1 MEIRLEVLYMELF
14 PTYPKLIGDIS
25 IHTFSIYH
33 TLHYKEYND
42 IFEHLKKVDYNG
54 LWPEE
59 CPASYISLPMLEIEK
74 GLRVQ
79 LRNHTVCS
87 INVIVSP
94 LLLVQKQEDDYKRI
108 APVDPAFW
116 NDVYGTLDD
125 AFMQLEF
132 PFDVYE
138 CSLSR
143 ADLCMNLEMGLKFDI
158 PTYLYYLKRTPCKK
172 GYVLQSFD
180 DPEKDM
186 YSYKVQN
193 TMQALAVYAKSAQQE
208 NCFDALP
215 DGSNILRIELQ
226 LKNKKIGK
234 TYAGPPAW
242 EALLNL
248 VAHAPEAI
256 LKGIHL
262 ILPTGDYRTG
272 NDAYQVIFN
281 SDCRTK
287 VKNELWELILQYSK
301 AQNQAEQIKISNDYI
316 AEKSQKKFDKRM
328 YALNNLNIAP
338 ICLNDGEK
346 IDYLPSLYNLATI
359 AQKQFSF
366 IHNHGIPHL
375 TSNYSKFFFDFL

>member
-1 MEIRLEVLYMELF
+1 MVRKIYMNSNN
-14 PTYPKLIGDIS
+14 PKLLGDIS
-25 IHTFSIYH
+25 IHTFSLYH
-33 TLHYKEYND
+33 TLCYEDYQN
-42 IFEHLKKVDYNG
+42 IFYQLKKADRDC
-54 LWPEE
+54 LWPDK
-59 CPASYISLPMLEIEK
+59 CPSSFFYSPPTLQVEK

-79 LRNHTVCS
+79 LRNQTVCS
-87 INVIVSP
+87 INIIVSP
-94 LLLVQKQEDDYKRI
+94 LLLVQKQENDYKLI
-108 APVDPAFW
+108 APADPAFW
-116 NDVYGTLDD
+116 NDVYGALCD
-125 AFMQLEF
+125 AFMQWEF

-143 ADLCMNLEMGLKFDI
+143 ADLCMNLEMGPEFDI
-158 PTYLYYLKRTPCKK
+158 PTYLYYLKRTPCKE
-172 GYVLQSFD
+172 GYILQSFD

-208 NCFDALP
+208 SCFDALP

-226 LKNKKIGK
+226 LKIGK
-234 TYAGPPAW
+234 TYASPPAW

-272 NDAYQVIFN
+272 DDAHQIIYN
-281 SDCRTK
+281 SDRRTK
-287 VKNELWELILQYSK
+287 VKNELWELIHQYSK
-301 AQNQAEQIKISNDYI
+301 AQDQTERVKIFKDYI

-338 ICLNDGEK
+338 ICLDDGEE
-346 IDYLPSLYNLATI
+346 IDSLPSLYNLA
-359 AQKQFSF
+359 QEGVRQFEEQ
-366 IHNHGIPHL
+366 L
-375 TSNYSKFFFDFL
+375 RYRW

>member
-1 MEIRLEVLYMELF
+1 MELF

-25 IHTFSIYH
+25 IHTFSLYH

-94 LLLVQKQEDDYKRI
+94 LLLVQKQEDDYRRI
-108 APVDPAFW
+108 APADPAFW
-116 NDVYGTLDD
+116 NNVYGALCD
-125 AFMQLEF
+125 AFMQWEF

-143 ADLCMNLEMGLKFDI
+143 ADVCMNLEMGPEFDI
-158 PTYLYYLKRTPCKK
+158 STYIHYLKHTPCKE
-172 GYVLQSFD
+172 GYILQSFG
-180 DPEKDM
+180 DPQKDK
-186 YSYKVQN
+186 YSYKVKN

-208 NCFDALP
+208 SCFDALP
-215 DGSNILRIELQ
+215 DGSNILRMELQ
-226 LKNKKIGK
+226 MENRKIGK

-262 ILPTGDYRTG
+262 ILPTGDYRTSR
-272 NDAYQVIFN
+272 DAYQAIDD
-281 SDCRTK
+281 SDLRTK
-287 VKNELWELILQYSK
+287 VKDELRELIQQYSEAK
-301 AQNQAEQIKISNDYI
+301 SHAEQAEISREYI
-316 AEKSQKKFDKRM
+316 AANSKKKFSKRM

-338 ICLNDGEK
+338 IYLDDEEE
-346 IDYLPSLYNLATI
+346 IDSLPSLYNLA
-359 AQKQFSF
+359 QEGVRQFEEQ
-366 IHNHGIPHL
+366 L
-375 TSNYSKFFFDFL
+375 RYRW